1 MRRVL
6 RAIAPMLC
14 MLVAALA
21 PARGE
26 TIINISSANLSLGH
40 MAHRLAQ
47 SKGYYADEG
56 IVTKTFDFKGGGPAI
71 QAVAGG
77 AADFCICTGDH
88 VVLLANNGIHLRIL
102 VSVTQFNS
110 YALIARADSPYTDI
124 KSLAG
129 QHIGITSSGS
139 STDNVMRFVIKKAGL
154 DADKDFILLST
165 GTSSAMEPA
174 IETNQVAAGMLTSPD
189 FQAFLHDAPG
199 KYKIIEDFTQMPYPT
214 SSFLVM
220 DSWLKSH
227 GDTARRMAR
236 AVTRALT
243 LIHTDRQAV
252 RDDLRKAYPSFDDAL
267 VEEITDAIQVKLSQ
281 DGKLTHATWQSI
293 NDILTGYDPNLKPV
307 PFEYA
312 DAAEYLPSAGALND
326 KK

>member
-1 MRRVL
+1 MRRVF
-6 RAIAPMLC
+6 RAIGPMLC
-14 MLVAALA
+14 TLVAALA

-26 TIINISSANLSLGH
+26 TIVNISSANLSLGH

-88 VVLLANNGIHLRIL
+88 VILLANNGIHLRVL
-102 VSVTQFNS
+102 VSVAQFNS
-110 YALIARADSPYTDI
+110 YALIARADSPYTDL

-139 STDNVMRFVIKKAGL
+139 STDNVMRYAIKKAGL

-174 IETNQVAAGMLTSPD
+174 IETSQIAAGMLTTPD
-189 FQAFLHDAPG
+189 FQAFLHNAPG
-199 KYKIIEDFTQMPYPT
+199 KYKIVYDFSQLPYPT

-227 GDTARRMAR
+227 EDTARRMAR
-236 AVTRALT
+236 AVTRALQ
-243 LIHTDRQAV
+243 LIHTNPQAV
-252 RDDLRKAYPSFDDAL
+252 RDDLHKTYPDFDESL
-267 VEEITDAIQVKLSQ
+267 VEEIADATQVKLSN
-281 DGKLTHATWQSI
+281 DGKLTEATWQSI

-307 PFEYA
+307 PYA
-312 DAAEYLPSAGALND
+312 YAAASEYLPSAAALND